1 MTLNRQPTTVNRQ
14 PKKETYLPRQVL
26 INTPENVTIEY
37 ELAGVASRCSAAV
50 VDLLIQAAAIFVA
63 IGAYLVLQYYM
74 HFPDPGWITS
84 ALVILLFVLWWG
96 YYVYF
101 ETKWNGQTPGKR
113 SHRMRVITSEGAP
126 ITLTSAAVRG
136 LIRAVDLNLIG
147 ILSILVTSRNQR
159 LGDLAAGTI
168 VVMENVEWKGH
179 LTTSHISNHE
189 YPADNP
195 PVKNIELVTPEQFQA
210 AKRFVE
216 RAPELETGIREA
228 LAAKIAKPMMQQ
240 LGIEDRGDV
249 SYADILTA
257 IHDGCVNNRGMR

>member
-1 MTLNRQPTTVNRQ
+1 M
-14 PKKETYLPRQVL
+14 
-26 INTPENVTIEY
+26 TIEY

-50 VDLLIQAAAIFVA
+50 VDLLIQAAAILIAVGVYF
-63 IGAYLVLQYYM
+63 VLQHYL
-74 HFPDPGWITS
+74 HFSVLGWVTS
-84 ALVILLFVLWWG
+84 ALIILLFVLWWG

-113 SHRMRVITSEGAP
+113 ALRMRVVTTDGSP
-126 ITLTSAAVRG
+126 ISLTNAAIRG
-136 LIRAVDLNLIG
+136 LIRIVDLYLIG
-147 ILSILVTSRNQR
+147 IISILVTSRNQR

-168 VVMENVEWKGH
+168 VVMERAEWKGR
-179 LTTSHISNHE
+179 LAASHIAKPEDSS
-189 YPADNP
+189 DNP

-216 RAPELETGIREA
+216 RAPELEAGIRET

-249 SYADILTA
+249 SYTDILTA